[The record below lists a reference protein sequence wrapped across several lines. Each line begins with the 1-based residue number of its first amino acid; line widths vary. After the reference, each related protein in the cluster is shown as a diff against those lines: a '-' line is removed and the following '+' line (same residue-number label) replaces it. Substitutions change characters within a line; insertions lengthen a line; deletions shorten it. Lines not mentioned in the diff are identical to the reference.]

1 MSKENNDLIVK
12 NQLTKLGL
20 YFTDLKQ
27 ALEPLKKLLNDETSI
42 DNEINKRKGA
52 YIAAY
57 YGLEPLQNSLIDFG
71 LNLQDFQK
79 EIKNLKEVIEAIDK
93 I

>member
-42 DNEINKRKGA
+42 DNEIKTRKKA
-52 YIAAY
+52 SISS
-57 YGLEPLQNSLIDFG
+57 YGLKPLQNSLIDFG